1 MSKINSGSNETEST
15 DPAMDVIAMVTTQ
28 DSRSEEHSVLDR
40 VAAEFIEDELAV
52 RRMADA
58 PRSDTREESFEVRAE
73 EGETLLGFHEVCV
86 ERGIDLD
93 IRRLS
98 RQ

>member
-1 MSKINSGSNETEST
+1 MSEIDPGSGETESAE
-15 DPAMDVIAMVTTQ
+15 PAMNVVAQVTIQ
-28 DSRSEEHSVLDR
+28 DSRSKGRSALDR

-58 PRSDTREESFEVRAE
+58 PDGTAEQSFEVRADE
-73 EGETLLGFHEVCV
+73 DETLLGFHEACV

>member
-1 MSKINSGSNETEST
+1 MSEIDSGSDETEST
-15 DPAMDVIAMVTTQ
+15 DPAMDVIARVTTQ
-28 DSRSEEHSVLDR
+28 DSRSEGHSALDR

-58 PRSDTREESFEVRAE
+58 PRGDIGGQPFEVRAD
-73 EGETLLGFHEVCV
+73 EGETLLGFHEACV
-86 ERGIDLD
+86 EQGIDLD

>member
-1 MSKINSGSNETEST
+1 MNVV
-15 DPAMDVIAMVTTQ
+15 AQVTIR
-28 DSRSEEHSVLDR
+28 DSRSEGHSALDR
-40 VAAEFIEDELAV
+40 LVAEFIDDELAV
-52 RRMADA
+52 RRMPDA
-58 PRSDTREESFEVRAE
+58 PSGTAEQSFEVRADE
-73 EGETLLGFHEVCV
+73 DETLLGFHEACV

>member
-1 MSKINSGSNETEST
+1 MSKIDSGSDETEST

-28 DSRSEEHSVLDR
+28 DSRSEGHSALDR
-40 VAAEFIEDELAV
+40 VATEFVEDELAV

-58 PRSDTREESFEVRAE
+58 PRSDTGEESFEVRAE
-73 EGETLLGFHEVCV
+73 EGETLLGFHEACV

>member
-1 MSKINSGSNETEST
+1 MSEIDPGSGETESAE
-15 DPAMDVIAMVTTQ
+15 PAMNVVAQVTIR
-28 DSRSEEHSVLDR
+28 DSRSEGRSALGR
-40 VAAEFIEDELAV
+40 VAAEFIDDELAV

-58 PRSDTREESFEVRAE
+58 PRSDTGEQSFEVRAD
-73 EGETLLGFHEVCV
+73 EGETLLGFHEACV
-86 ERGIDLD
+86 ERGINFD

>member
-1 MSKINSGSNETEST
+1 MN
-15 DPAMDVIAMVTTQ
+15 VVAMVTVR
-28 DSRSEEHSVLDR
+28 DSRSEGRSALDR
-40 VAAEFIEDELAV
+40 VAAEFVEDELAV

-58 PRSDTREESFEVRAE
+58 PRSDIGEQLFEVRAA
-73 EGETLLGFHEVCV
+73 EGETLLGFHEACV

>member
-1 MSKINSGSNETEST
+1 MSKIDSGSDETEST
-15 DPAMDVIAMVTTQ
+15 DPAMNVIAQVTIR
-28 DSRSEEHSVLDR
+28 DSRSEGHSALDR
-40 VAAEFIEDELAV
+40 VAAEFVEDELAV

-58 PRSDTREESFEVRAE
+58 PRSDIGEQLFEVRAA
-73 EGETLLGFHEVCV
+73 EGETLLGFHEACV

>member
-1 MSKINSGSNETEST
+1 MSEIDPGSGETESAES
-15 DPAMDVIAMVTTQ
+15 AMTVVAQVTIQ
-28 DSRSEEHSVLDR
+28 DSRSEGHSALDR
-40 VAAEFIEDELAV
+40 VAAEFIDDELAV
-52 RRMADA
+52 RRMTDA
-58 PRSDTREESFEVRAE
+58 PRSDTGEQSFEVRADE
-73 EGETLLGFHEVCV
+73 DETLLGFHEACV

>member
-1 MSKINSGSNETEST
+1 MNKIDPGSGETESAES
-15 DPAMDVIAMVTTQ
+15 AMNIVAQVTIR
-28 DSRSEEHSVLDR
+28 DSRSKGRSALNR
-40 VAAEFIEDELAV
+40 VAAEFIKDELAV

-58 PRSDTREESFEVRAE
+58 PNGTAEQSFEVRAD
-73 EGETLLGFHEVCV
+73 EGETLLGFHEACI

>member
-1 MSKINSGSNETEST
+1 MSESDPGSGEPESAEST
-15 DPAMDVIAMVTTQ
+15 MTVVAQVTIR
-28 DSRSEEHSVLDR
+28 DSRSEEHSALDR
-40 VAAEFIEDELAV
+40 VATEFIDDELAV
-52 RRMADA
+52 KRMADA
-58 PRSDTREESFEVRAE
+58 PSDTAEQSFEVRADE
-73 EGETLLGFHEVCV
+73 DETLLGFHEACV

>member
-1 MSKINSGSNETEST
+1 MSET
-15 DPAMDVIAMVTTQ
+15 DPKSGEIESAEPAMNVVAQVTIR
-28 DSRSEEHSVLDR
+28 DSRSEGHSVFDR
-40 VAAEFIEDELAV
+40 VAAEFVDDELAV
-52 RRMADA
+52 RRMPDA
-58 PRSDTREESFEVRAE
+58 PSGTAEQSFAVRADE
-73 EGETLLGFHEVCV
+73 DETLLGFHKVCV

>member
-1 MSKINSGSNETEST
+1 MSEIDPGSGETESAES
-15 DPAMDVIAMVTTQ
+15 AMTVVAQVTIQ
-28 DSRSEEHSVLDR
+28 DSRSEGHSALDQ
-40 VAAEFIEDELAV
+40 VATEFIDDEFAV
-52 RRMADA
+52 RWMADA
-58 PRSDTREESFEVRAE
+58 PHTDSGEQSFEVRADKD
-73 EGETLLGFHEVCV
+73 ETLLGFHEACV